1 MVPLASILLPVDFSE
16 RSMDAARQAQ
26 VLARHFHSE
35 VTVLHVVDPQEQESG
50 RFERDGAKVTEL
62 ETLLARGF
70 NGASVRQIIRDGDPT
85 RNILHFTESH
95 DVDLIVMA
103 SHGYS
108 PFHSFLMGSVT
119 AEVERQARCPV
130 WVTAHA
136 PQEPPLTF
144 RTVLC
149 AVDLK
154 AGTDSIVSWAK
165 EFAAA
170 FMARLIVV
178 HVIREL
184 DSGDELYFPDDWLSQ
199 VERQEIDRIKQHLGT
214 EGQMLLVGG
223 GVPEEAVRAQA
234 QKLHADLLVIGRSP
248 KAGSLGPAHT
258 TSFTIIRESPCP
270 VVSIQAVR

>member
-1 MVPLASILLPVDFSE
+1 
-16 RSMDAARQAQ
+16 MDAARQAQ

-103 SHGYS
+103 SHGYG

-130 WVTAHA
+130 WVTAHTT
-136 PQEPPLTF
+136 QEPPLTF

-149 AVDLK
+149 AVDLN

-165 EFAAA
+165 EFATA

-184 DSGDELYFPDDWLSQ
+184 DSRDEPYFPYDLLSQ
-199 VERQEIDRIKQHLGT
+199 VERQEIERIKQKLGK
-214 EGQMLLVGG
+214 EGHVLLVGG
-223 GVPEEAVRAQA
+223 DVSEAICTQA

-248 KAGSLGPAHT
+248 KAGSLGTAHT
-258 TSFTIIRESPCP
+258 TSFTMVRESPCS
-270 VVSIQAVR
+270 VVSI

>member
-103 SHGYS
+103 SHGYG
-108 PFHSFLMGSVT
+108 PFRSFLMGSVT
-119 AEVERQARCPV
+119 AEVERQAKRPV

-149 AVDLK
+149 AVDLT
-154 AGTDSIVSWAK
+154 AGTDWDNIIDWAK

-170 FMARLIVV
+170 FMARLIAV

-184 DSGDELYFPDDWLSQ
+184 DSRDELYFPDDRLSQ
-199 VERQEIDRIKQHLGT
+199 VERREIERIKQKLGK
-214 EGQMLLVGG
+214 EGQVLLVGG
-223 GVPEEAVRAQA
+223 DVSEAVCSQA
-234 QKLHADLLVIGRSP
+234 KNVHADLLVIGRSP
-248 KAGSLGPAHT
+248 KAGSLGTART

-270 VVSIQAVR
+270 VVSI